1 MEVGTVEV
9 VVAAMV
15 GVTAAKQEQHR
26 QQQRDGCNYKPEKE
40 EAESELESV
49 VVVRKQK

>member
-1 MEVGTVEV
+1 M
-9 VVAAMV
+9 VAAMV
-15 GVTAAKQEQHR
+15 GVTAAKQEHR